1 MERELYFDLI
11 MSVNEKQER
20 ITDLEVKVSTW
31 ARAELSTF
39 LDRYVQSPATT
50 DIVCNQPRTLK

>member
-11 MSVNEKQER
+11 MSVDERQER
-20 ITDLEVKVSTW
+20 ITDLKVKVSTW

-39 LDRYVQSPATT
+39 LDQYV
-50 DIVCNQPRTLK
+50 